1 MLLLYLLSHIERG
14 DSFWSWGVLINKP
27 CLPSRAGYEN
37 CLKTLPCEISW
48 SCGNK
53 GFYKFEKNSDC
64 GERSIFRVDAIWG
77 CEISL
82 EFCLWVD
89 FILESILCFSREKV
103 DESVYR
109 LEGVIT
115 AATVLW
121 TVQRYSELK
130 IRDLILRFLIGAAQG
145 GSNQQRGCVSET
157 KIRFFSTINDDVF
170 NVCFQQ

>member
-14 DSFWSWGVLINKP
+14 DSFWSRGVLINKP
-27 CLPSRAGYEN
+27 CLPSRAGYEK

-64 GERSIFRVDAIWG
+64 GGRSIFRVDAIWG

-89 FILESILCFSREKV
+89 FILESILCLVGKNWMNLLQVGRGYNSSYSTVNSAREQWR
-103 DESVYR
+103 EQCREQYR
-109 LEGVIT
+109 EQCP
-115 AATVLW
+115 W
-121 TVQRYSELK
+121 TVTWTVPWTVPRYSKFK
-130 IRDLILRFLIGAAQG
+130 IRDLILQILIGAA
-145 GSNQQRGCVSET
+145 
-157 KIRFFSTINDDVF
+157 
-170 NVCFQQ
+170 